1 MKVKLRMFNKSAY
14 TLEKYEYS
22 KFKFKISG
30 AKTFRKEIFNIS
42 MNVKPFSTKDVTVT
56 LSTNPYY
63 KKHYDFGNRNYTL
76 WWTRDGAIYN

>member
-1 MKVKLRMFNKSAY
+1 MINGKNTCFLK
-14 TLEKYEYS
+14 

-63 KKHYDFGNRNYTL
+63 KKHYNFGNRNYTL